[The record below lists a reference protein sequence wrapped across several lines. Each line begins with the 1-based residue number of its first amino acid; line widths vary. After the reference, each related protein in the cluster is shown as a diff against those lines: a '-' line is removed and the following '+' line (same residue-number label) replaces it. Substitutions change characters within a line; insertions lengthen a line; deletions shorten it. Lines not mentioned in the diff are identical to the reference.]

1 MGLIEASILPKWIN
15 GMALLRN
22 HLFKMCGF
30 KSHLQLFFRDWC
42 AANNENYETY
52 QVQDMF
58 GMWHYVKDIKVITTD
73 NAIKWRKF
81 MNLMGSTP
89 AEAYRYWCGRI
100 KADGEVWGIVKTDHP
115 SKLGHTQQLSYQMI
129 NTLPCSPED
138 VADIARSSMEYI
150 EKLKTD
156 PAEFEVF
163 LRKNATEVN
172 HYEMLADLYRQNKD
186 FGNSTYFRH
195 EKSEIIKQ
203 YVYKLRK
210 GKIFVNGDNLTVC
223 GNPYALLLYSVGDF
237 WRDDPTLQAEETS
250 IQCYTRRFE
259 DGEYL
264 AAFRNPH
271 NAPNNICYLHNV
283 YSPEMKRYFEFSKN
297 ILAVNCIGTDIQ
309 DRANG
314 MDLNVKQGQRTEM
327 CVKNNQ

>member
-1 MGLIEASILPKWIN
+1 
-15 GMALLRN
+15 
-22 HLFKMCGF
+22 
-30 KSHLQLFFRDWC
+30 
-42 AANNENYETY
+42 
-52 QVQDMF
+52 
-58 GMWHYVKDIKVITTD
+58 
-73 NAIKWRKF
+73 
-81 MNLMGSTP
+81 MNLMGNTP
-89 AEAYRYWCGRI
+89 TEAYRYWCGRI

-138 VADIARSSMEYI
+138 VADIARSSMEYV

-156 PAEFEVF
+156 PAEFEGF

-264 AAFRNPH
+264 AA
-271 NAPNNICYLHNV
+271 
-283 YSPEMKRYFEFSKN
+283 SE
-297 ILAVNCIGTDIQ
+297 ILTMLQIIFVTYIMFTA
-309 DRANG
+309 
-314 MDLNVKQGQRTEM
+314 QR
-327 CVKNNQ
+327 